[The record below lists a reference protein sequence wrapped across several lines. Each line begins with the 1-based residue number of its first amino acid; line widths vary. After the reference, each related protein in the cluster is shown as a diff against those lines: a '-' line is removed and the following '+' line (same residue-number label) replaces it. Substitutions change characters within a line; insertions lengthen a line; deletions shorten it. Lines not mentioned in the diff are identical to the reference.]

1 MSALDYNKK
10 TFTDEEK
17 EVLLKESVVLRNE
30 YPDKVS
36 ILIQVASDV
45 LGIEK
50 SKFLVSGDINVE
62 YFFDSLKKKITGLS
76 ESDSLLISV
85 TTLTGP
91 NGKKVLKPVLDTS
104 KLLKDF
110 YEENMDPET
119 NMLIFT
125 VSRQTTYKW
134 LKGGV
139 KSVYKYIW

>member
-1 MSALDYNKK
+1 MSAVDYNKK

-17 EVLLKESVVLRNE
+17 DILLKESVILRNE

-50 SKFLVSGDINVE
+50 YKFLVSGDINVE

-76 ESDSLLISV
+76 DSDTLVISV
-85 TTLTGP
+85 TTLTGSSS
-91 NGKKVLKPVLDTS
+91 KKVLKPVLDTTS
-104 KLLKDF
+104 LLKDF
-110 YEENMDPET
+110 YEKNMDPET

-139 KSVYKYIW
+139 RSVYKYIW

>member
-1 MSALDYNKK
+1 MSVVDYNKK
-10 TFTDEEK
+10 AFTDEEK
-17 EVLLKESVVLRNE
+17 EILLKESVVLRNE

-76 ESDSLLISV
+76 DLDTLVISV

-91 NGKKVLKPVLDTS
+91 SGRKVLRPVLDTTS
-104 KLLKDF
+104 LLKDF
-110 YEENMDPET
+110 YEENMDPEI

-125 VSRQTTYKW
+125 ISRQTTYKW

-139 KSVYKYIW
+139 KSVYKYMW